1 LSGLAARAPIA
12 LRFGTL
18 HDGFGEPKHNG
29 VLLIDGGT
37 ITAVGDSALR
47 VPPDAMTIEAACVIP
62 GLINA
67 HVHLEMSG
75 EAQTQSVFVLT
86 TPVQRALVAAE
97 NARKTLASGV
107 TAVRDLGS
115 SHSIAIGVRDAVASG
130 GLAGPS
136 VVAAGHAI
144 CMTGGHGWFIGRE
157 ADGAQDVRKA
167 VREQRRD
174 GADCIKFIATGGV
187 LTKGAVP
194 GTAQLSEDE
203 LRAGVEEAHA
213 HGMTCAAHAIGTSGI
228 ANALRAGVDS
238 IEHGHLVD
246 DEGIALFVARKAYL
260 VPTLAAIRCII
271 EGGEESGMPDFVL
284 RKAREIAEH
293 ADENLRRARAAGVL
307 FAGGSDAGT
316 PFNYHDAYA
325 YELELMQSMLG
336 MSAREALHAATVNAA
351 ALLGLRRGTL
361 GAGDVADLAVLSHDI
376 ESDARAFREPRIV
389 IKNGA
394 LALDRRAHEG

>member
-1 LSGLAARAPIA
+1 LSGPSARAPIA

-18 HDGFGEPKHNG
+18 HDGLGAPKRNG
-29 VLLIDGGT
+29 VLLIDGDT
-37 ITAVGDSALR
+37 ITAVGDSELPI
-47 VPPDAMTIEAACVIP
+47 PPGATTIDAACVIP

-86 TPVQRALVAAE
+86 TPVQRALVAAD
-97 NARKTLASGV
+97 NARKALAAGV

-115 SHSIAIGVRDAVASG
+115 SHSIAIGVRDAVTAG

-136 VVAAGHAI
+136 IVAAGHAI

-157 ADGAQDVRKA
+157 ADGPLDVRKA

-203 LRAGVEEAHA
+203 LRAGIEEAHA

-246 DEGIALFVARKAYL
+246 DEGIALFIERKAYL

-271 EGGEESGMPDFVL
+271 EGGESGGMPDFVL

-293 ADENLRRARAAGVL
+293 ADENLRRARAAGVR

-316 PFNYHDAYA
+316 PFNFHDAYA

-336 MSAREALHAATVNAA
+336 MSAREALHAATSGAA
-351 ALLGLRRGTL
+351 ALLRLPRGTL
-361 GAGDVADLAVLSHDI
+361 AVGSVADLAVLSHDI
-376 ESDARAFREPRIV
+376 ESDARAFREPRAV
-389 IKNGA
+389 VKSGA
-394 LALDRRAHEG
+394 LVIDRRAHA